1 MPFNAIPGFPAPGPK
16 VVLTVVFFGVK
27 DAERA
32 ILCAKMVLGL
42 SELGKVPT
50 VWSGRPL
57 ATTERWVLLQDQL
70 AVAVA
75 FTEGELLKRLEA

>member
-1 MPFNAIPGFPAPGPK
+1 
-16 VVLTVVFFGVK
+16 
-27 DAERA
+27 
-32 ILCAKMVLGL
+32 
-42 SELGKVPT
+42 
-50 VWSGRPL
+50 L